1 MQAFVRMYE
10 PHEARENTVIFP
22 AFRRVVPAAEL
33 AGLGQHFADLERQ
46 QFGRDQF
53 GVMVARVARIEQN
66 LGIYDLNQFT
76 PQVGRSCR
84 PVDRRTGGG
93 TSGPRQSRNGHRPVC
108 RGHKPDSWT
117 VSATRVKP
125 A

>member
-1 MQAFVRMYE
+1 MASPGTSARLVAAMQAFVRMYE
-10 PHEARENTVIFP
+10 PHEAREDTVIFP

-53 GVMVARVARIEQN
+53 GAMVARVARIEQN

-76 PQVGRSCR
+76 PQVGPFLPS
-84 PVDRRTGGG
+84 
-93 TSGPRQSRNGHRPVC
+93 S
-108 RGHKPDSWT
+108 
-117 VSATRVKP
+117 
-125 A
+125 